1 MITMA
6 LPSDPFILLSVV
18 NTKLRDQ
25 YSSLELLCEDLDES
39 QTELTQKLE
48 RLGYSYSSEQNQF
61 I

>member
-1 MITMA
+1 MA

-25 YSSLELLCEDLDES
+25 YSSLDALCEDLDEN
-39 QTELTQKLE
+39 QEKLTQILE
-48 RLGYSYSSEQNQF
+48 QLGYSYSAEQNQF

>member
-1 MITMA
+1 MA

-25 YSSLELLCEDLDES
+25 YPNLDALCEDLDEDKS
-39 QTELTQKLE
+39 ALTKKLAGV
-48 RLGYSYSSEQNQF
+48 GYTYSPEQNQF

>member
-1 MITMA
+1 MA

-25 YSSLELLCEDLDES
+25 YSDLDHLCEDLDEDKNRLV
-39 QTELTQKLE
+39 QTLAGV
-48 RLGYSYSSEQNQF
+48 GYIYDRSQNQF